1 MVRIGYYQFAPV
13 FGDKTRNL
21 EHLLD
26 ALAGV
31 EADIVVLP
39 ELPFTGYLF
48 RDRVELEEMAEDPA
62 ESAIVESLTGLCKA
76 RDFYCVTGFAER
88 APGACFNSALLLGPE
103 GLVHTY
109 RKLHL
114 FCEEKTI
121 FEAGDRPLAVH
132 EIAGIRMGMMICFDW
147 ALPEV
152 ARTLALKGADVICH
166 PSNLVLDYCQ
176 QTMKARC
183 IENSI
188 FAVTANR
195 YGTDERTHGT
205 VTFTGRSQI
214 VDPRGN
220 VLHRSTRG
228 EDDLVIV
235 DIDVNRA
242 RDKKITPWNDL
253 LGDRRPEFYR
263 ELCADDGHNGA
274 TQS

>member
-1 MVRIGYYQFAPV
+1 MARIGYYQFAPA
-13 FGDKTRNL
+13 FGEKNKNL
-21 EHLLD
+21 DRILG
-26 ALAGV
+26 ALADV

-48 RDRVELEEMAEDPA
+48 RDRAELESMAEDPVQ
-62 ESAIVESLTGLCKA
+62 SPIVESLAGLCKR
-76 RDFYCVTGFAER
+76 RDFHLVTGFAER
-88 APGACFNSALLLGPE
+88 AGSACFNSALLLGPE

-121 FEAGDRPLAVH
+121 FDAGDRPLAVH
-132 EIAGIRMGMMICFDW
+132 EIRGVRMGMMICFDW

-152 ARTLALKGADVICH
+152 ARTLALKGADVVCH
-166 PSNLVLDYCQ
+166 PSDLVLDYCQ

-195 YGTDERTHGT
+195 YGTDARSHGS
-205 VTFTGRSQI
+205 VTFTGRSQV
-214 VDPRGN
+214 VDPRGA
-220 VLHRSTRG
+220 VLYQSSQG
-228 EDDLVIV
+228 ADDLFLV

-253 LGDRRPEFYR
+253 LGDRRPEFYG
-263 ELCADDGHNGA
+263 ELCCEGGDKGA
-274 TQS
+274 TSS